1 MGEKN
6 PEDNSADRWQQW
18 NNWDEWKTNKSKK
31 QESDKYI
38 KNEISID
45 RTELVMEKTKEGLLI
60 YNKNKTNQWMVIDNP
75 AELKR

>member
-1 MGEKN
+1 MGEEN
-6 PEDNSADRWQQW
+6 PEDNSVDRWQKR
-18 NNWDEWKTNKSKK
+18 NNWEEGKTNESNK
-31 QESDKYI
+31 QDSGKYI

-60 YNKNKTNQWMVIDNP
+60 YNKNKTSQWLVIDNP